1 MTQTPEKQSRVFTWL
16 LVFFGLA
23 YFCQHFGQ
31 AGLIMQPLKYYLKD
45 VLNYDTVQMTAFF
58 NILTFPWIIKP
69 LYGLVSD
76 YFPLMGYR
84 RKSYLLVVN
93 VLASLGFLA
102 VWGVHDIGA
111 VQMALLLTA
120 FSTAF
125 SDVAVDGLM
134 VELGNKTGQTQHF
147 QSQQWLWFNVA
158 TVITSL
164 GGGYISDLMDPAS
177 AFRWTAMAT
186 AAFPAIVAVSTWFA
200 VEEKKSKADKKALVQ
215 TTKGL
220 WDALKSKTLW
230 LVAAFILCWQF
241 SPHFGDPM
249 LYHMR
254 DTLGYSKS
262 FIGWL
267 GAIGAVASVIGAAI
281 YAKFFAGKVGTR
293 ALLYWTGIIGVI
305 GILANLLLVT
315 PVTGTPAV
323 AVVLT
328 VIFGAVAPVAMIAIM
343 NLAAEVCP
351 KRVEALTFA
360 TLMSVYNFGTQG
372 GSMFGSWLYENKVN
386 HDITY
391 LVLIAAAFSAVCIV
405 LVWFLPKKQ
414 EEQNEG

>member
-1 MTQTPEKQSRVFTWL
+1 MTHTPEKQSRVFTWL

-84 RKSYLLVVN
+84 RKSYLLIVN
-93 VLASLGFLA
+93 ILASLGFLA
-102 VWGVHDIGA
+102 VWGVNDIGA

-164 GGGYISDLMDPAS
+164 GGGYISELMDPES

-186 AAFPAIVAVSTWFA
+186 AAFPAIVAV
-200 VEEKKSKADKKALVQ
+200 
-215 TTKGL
+215 
-220 WDALKSKTLW
+220 
-230 LVAAFILCWQF
+230 
-241 SPHFGDPM
+241 
-249 LYHMR
+249 
-254 DTLGYSKS
+254 
-262 FIGWL
+262 
-267 GAIGAVASVIGAAI
+267 
-281 YAKFFAGKVGTR
+281 
-293 ALLYWTGIIGVI
+293 
-305 GILANLLLVT
+305 
-315 PVTGTPAV
+315 
-323 AVVLT
+323 
-328 VIFGAVAPVAMIAIM
+328 
-343 NLAAEVCP
+343 
-351 KRVEALTFA
+351 
-360 TLMSVYNFGTQG
+360 
-372 GSMFGSWLYENKVN
+372 
-386 HDITY
+386 
-391 LVLIAAAFSAVCIV
+391 
-405 LVWFLPKKQ
+405 
-414 EEQNEG
+414 